1 MPKKTRA
8 AEKPRFDVCYRDSI
22 TISTD
27 TLYRLMADCAFSPK
41 CVHLYLYFLSRANM
55 NGDCEASYSEILD
68 AVQISASQ
76 LTMMA
81 THLQRRGYIKM
92 EVMWRDPDGIHYE
105 NRYKI
110 LPQRGLSL
118 GDISNKESYGATVA
132 KFQRGVESATRYI
145 SSLLTELSDATTT
158 QLKLE
163 EHDATSVEEKPR
175 NYIYT
180 PEPDE
185 IYGGYGPYLP

>member
-1 MPKKTRA
+1 MPKKTKA
-8 AEKPRFDVCYRDSI
+8 AEKPTFDVCYRDSI
-22 TISTD
+22 TISAD

-41 CVHLYLYFLSRANM
+41 CVLLYLYFLSRANM
-55 NGDCEASYSEILD
+55 NGDCEAGYSEILD

-81 THLQRRGYIKM
+81 THLQRRGYIKV

-118 GDISNKESYGATVA
+118 GDISDKQSYGATVA
-132 KFQRGVESATRYI
+132 KFQRGLDSATKYI
-145 SSLLTELSDATTT
+145 SSILSELSDATTA

-163 EHDATSVEEKPR
+163 EHDSNLIEEKVPR
-175 NYIYT
+175 CIYT